1 MKFLIINGKLQKGGN
16 GKFVTVPDDYN
27 NEPLKLNDKVL
38 MIGGKVVG
46 NNPKGES
53 VLPKLATPQNVI
65 IDGTTLT
72 FDEVE
77 NATSYAVLADGSEIG
92 TVEKTTGYNVSLIYT
107 DDFVSGIF
115 AYSLD
120 GGSTYQDIT
129 TSDIR
134 LTNVTQIRL
143 KSHGLDAGTEIFQA
157 EYGISTPSG
166 TSISPPIGGS
176 ADKNPYELDNI
187 ILTAD
192 TGFFFYTYYD

>member
-16 GKFVTVPDDYN
+16 GKFVTVPDNYN

-77 NATSYAVLADGSEIG
+77 NATSYAVLANGSEIG
-92 TVEKTTGYNVSLIYT
+92 TVEKAGG
-107 DDFVSGIF
+107 GIM
-115 AYSLD
+115 
-120 GGSTYQDIT
+120 
-129 TSDIR
+129 
-134 LTNVTQIRL
+134 
-143 KSHGLDAGTEIFQA
+143 FQ
-157 EYGISTPSG
+157 YKMFRNIVWQ
-166 TSISPPIGGS
+166 PP
-176 ADKNPYELDNI
+176 LM
-187 ILTAD
+187 
-192 TGFFFYTYYD
+192 